1 MKALSIS
8 LGALCLLLTGC
19 NRQSEEAL
27 IENAVSNT
35 LSAQGNVQ
43 QVDLTKGADNNYSG
57 TASIRSADGQSIRF
71 NCTARR
77 NEAQQ
82 QFDIRCGQV
91 IDQVL
96 LDQLKANMRRSLE
109 QQSLTVADIELTKQD
124 EDHVTGFAQVS
135 DPNTGESARLICTGA
150 RQDGG
155 RVMARCDVP
164 GAPTQGAAAP
174 SPAEEP
180 SGVPA
185 Q

>member
-27 IENAVSNT
+27 IENTVSNT

-57 TASIRSADGQSIRF
+57 TASIRTPDGQSVRF
-71 NCTARR
+71 NCTARH
-77 NEAQQ
+77 NAAQE
-82 QFDIRCGQV
+82 QFDIACGQV

-96 LDQLKANMRRSLE
+96 LEQLKANMRRSLE
-109 QQSLTVADIELTKQD
+109 QQSLTVADLQLSKQD

-135 DPNTGESARLICTGA
+135 DPNSGESARLGCTGA
-150 RQDGG
+150 RQQGG
-155 RVMARCDVP
+155 RIMARCDVP
-164 GAPTQGAAAP
+164 GPAAAGAP
-174 SPAEEP
+174 PAEGEQAD
-180 SGVPA
+180 A